1 MSVVVVVRGSLLFPS
16 TGWLGLMTPGSNT
29 NVGSRVDNVDC
40 DGDDGRGVR
49 SLGRLWLP

>member
-1 MSVVVVVRGSLLFPS
+1 MSVVVVVMGSLFPS

-29 NVGSRVDNVDC
+29 NVGSRVDNAVC
-40 DGDDGRGVR
+40 DGDDGRGVK